1 MKSIDKISI
10 VVPAYNA
17 ANTIERCIKSV
28 INQNL
33 ENWELLVIENGSTD
47 NTTAIV
53 KKYVNNSSIFLYH
66 SQKGVSFA
74 RNEGIKYATG
84 DWIWF
89 VDADDEIKSN
99 LDNILS
105 LKSKD
110 IDLIIGNYEK
120 GKNIINLTNDS
131 VDLAGKKL
139 KELQLKMLDN
149 PTKYMTVWS
158 KLFKLEIIK
167 KYNLQFDSTLKV
179 AEDSDFLFRYMN
191 YINNVYLLDKVI
203 YKYSFSEGSAVR
215 TIDLKN
221 IKNYKKAMEAIEK
234 NKGIDKDID
243 KSIEKYIVAHF
254 FISMV
259 REVFIN
265 SELSWSQKLS
275 YMKKTKNEGV
285 YKRAIKSLK
294 LKDIRKSPYLLPGLF
309 LKYNFKFLPALAFN
323 LKSKL
328 NERKENEK
336 H

>member
-1 MKSIDKISI
+1 MDKVSI

-33 ENWELLVIENGSTD
+33 KNWELLVIENSSTD

-53 KKYVNNSSIFLYH
+53 KKYVNNSNIFLYH

-99 LDNILS
+99 LDNIFT

-131 VDLAGKKL
+131 VDLAGKTL

-191 YINNVYLLDKVI
+191 YINNVYLVDKVI

-275 YMKKTKNEGV
+275 YMKKAKNEGV

-294 LKDIRKSPYLLPGLF
+294 LKDICKSPYLLPGLF
-309 LKYNFKFLPALAFN
+309 LKYNFKLLPALAFK
-323 LKSKL
+323 LKAEL

-336 H
+336 Y